1 MRPQLSFFALQEGIN
16 IDVIQD
22 SLSNFMGLDRRMQ
35 ILGKK
40 EINNNNCVFIDDYGH
55 HPTEIEQTIEA
66 LRDAY
71 SDHKLNMV
79 FQPHRYTRT
88 QDLLDEFVNVLQ
100 CVDKLYLLDIYSAGE
115 EHIEGISSESLMK
128 VITQSGFNSVEIC
141 PPSFDFQKL
150 LQEINS
156 KTVLVFQGA
165 GNISSLSKKIKEEY
179 L

>member
-1 MRPQLSFFALQEGIN
+1 
-16 IDVIQD
+16 
-22 SLSNFMGLDRRMQ
+22 MGLDRRMQ

-71 SDHKLNMV
+71 SDHQLNMV

-115 EHIEGISSESLMK
+115 ERIDGISSESLMK